1 MNYATPFFSRHVLW
15 LKLASAIY
23 ILAIPLSH
31 AHLPHNWVWG
41 IAVFFLLLMLLPYP
55 LAAQAQGAHHKT
67 EILVSTVLAAMG
79 LLGLVASPWL
89 IVSAIFLHGVWDLM
103 KHRGAGA
110 NFFGWYLNGCVLVDW
125 LYAAA
130 LSTFLLSGA
139 DP

>member
-67 EILVSTVLAAMG
+67 EILVSTVLATLG

-89 IVSAIFLHGVWDLM
+89 IVS
-103 KHRGAGA
+103 A

-139 DP
+139 YP